1 MIDAGT
7 QQILST
13 AFTNG
18 KCHDFDLFKR
28 SAPILKLDPKTW
40 LLGDLGYV
48 GMKQFHEQCVLPH
61 KRTKLQPLSEAQKLE
76 NRERA
81 SRRIIVEHVFRRI
94 KIFKMLSE
102 KYRNRRQRFEL
113 RFNLI
118 AAICNFE
125 RTLLT

>member
-1 MIDAGT
+1 VIDAQT

-28 SAPILKLDPKTW
+28 SEPMLKLDPKTM
-40 LLGDLGYV
+40 LLCDLGYV
-48 GMKQFHEQCVLPH
+48 GIKQFHACCILPH
-61 KRTKLQPLSEAQKLE
+61 KRTKLQPLSDVQKLE

-81 SRRIIVEHVFRRI
+81 SRRITVEHVFRRI
-94 KIFKMLSE
+94 KIFKILSE

-113 RFNLI
+113 RFNLV
-118 AAICNFE
+118 AAVCNFE